1 MLLLKSRFYLQL
13 SKFLIMA
20 KLKYFLMLLTFGM
33 MFLTSQAGVVVVNPD
48 EDLNSILNNAK
59 GGDTVLVKPGTY
71 SKVTLSDKRFSEQKP
86 LIVRADGSG
95 TVIVKGDTITRG
107 SALELNNCSYIV
119 FEGITFTNAMWGIYV
134 KGSAHILIRNN
145 EITNT
150 GQEGCHIGRSSKY
163 VDIIGNKIHD
173 TGKFNSKW
181 AEGVYVGSG
190 SYGGSNFPDNCEY
203 IWIEGNHIYKT
214 GNAEAVNIK
223 AESFHVTVR
232 NNKIHDIHPG
242 TSEQYNQAAITV
254 EGGENSLK
262 NNYRLDEKRDVWIE
276 NNTIENVSGG
286 YSDWN
291 NGIMFFGTGVYILNN
306 TISNCAD
313 KGIFGNN
320 WKDLDHVNYVFGNK
334 ITNCGTGSADKGIL
348 GNNWKDLGHVNY
360 VFGNTITNCGTGMDL
375 HPDLKISESD
385 PGKNPHSPQKWYSNF

>member
-1 MLLLKSRFYLQL
+1 
-13 SKFLIMA
+13 MA
-20 KLKYFLMLLTFGM
+20 KLKFFLMLLTFGV
-33 MFLTSQAGVVVVNPD
+33 MFQPTQAGSVVVNPG
-48 EDLNSILNNAK
+48 EDLNLIINNAN
-59 GGDTVLVKPGTY
+59 GGDTVLIKSGTY
-71 SKVTLSDKRFSEQKP
+71 SQVKLEERNFSEHEP

-95 TVIVKGDTITRG
+95 NVIIVGNSVSGG
-107 SALELNNCSYIV
+107 SAMELNKCSFIV

-134 KGSAHILIRNN
+134 KNSSNIILLNN
-145 EITNT
+145 QIYGT

-163 VDIIGNKIHD
+163 VDVIGNKIHN

-190 SYGGSNFPDNCEY
+190 SYRRVNFPDNCEY
-203 IWIEGNHIYKT
+203 IWIEGNHIYET

-254 EGGENSLK
+254 EGGENSIN
-262 NNYRLDEKRDVWIE
+262 NNYRLSEKRDIWIE

-306 TISNCAD
+306 IIKNCTD

-320 WKDLDHVNYVFGNK
+320 WKNLGLQNHV
-334 ITNCGTGSADKGIL
+334 
-348 GNNWKDLGHVNY
+348 H
-360 VFGNTITNCGTGMDL
+360 GNTVSACGQNVVI
-375 HPDLKISESD
+375 HPELKVSESD
-385 PGKNPHSPQKWYSNF
+385 PGSNPNSPQKWYSNL

>member
-33 MFLTSQAGVVVVNPD
+33 LFHPVQALVVAVNPG

-119 FEGITFTNAMWGIYV
+119 LEGIAFTNAMWGIYV

-190 SYGGSNFPDNCEY
+190 SYGRSNFPDNCEY

-254 EGGENSLK
+254 EGGDNSLK

-276 NNTIENVSGG
+276 NNTIENVSDG

-306 TISNCAD
+306 TIYNC
-313 KGIFGNN
+313 
-320 WKDLDHVNYVFGNK
+320 
-334 ITNCGTGSADKGIL
+334 ADKGIL

>member
-1 MLLLKSRFYLQL
+1 
-13 SKFLIMA
+13 MA
-20 KLKYFLMLLTFGM
+20 KLKTFLILLTFGM
-33 MFLTSQAGVVVVNPD
+33 IFQANQAGIVVVKPGD
-48 EDLNSILNNAK
+48 DLNLIVNNAN
-59 GGDTVLVKPGTY
+59 GGDTVLVKPGSY
-71 SKVTLSDKRFSEQKP
+71 AQVNLSDKNFSEQKP

-95 TVIVKGDTITRG
+95 TVIIKGDTIRKG
-107 SALELNNCSYIV
+107 SALEINNCSFIV
-119 FEGITFTNAMWGIYV
+119 FEGLTFTNAMWGIYV
-134 KGSAHILIRNN
+134 KNSSNIVLLNN
-145 EITNT
+145 EIYST
-150 GQEGCHIGRSSKY
+150 GQEGCHIGRSSQN
-163 VDIIGNKIHD
+163 VDVIGNKIHN

-190 SYGGSNFPDNCEY
+190 SYGRSNFPDNCEY
-203 IWIEGNHIYKT
+203 IWIEGNHIFET

-254 EGGENSLK
+254 EGGENSIN
-262 NNYRLDEKRDVWIE
+262 NNYRLSEKRDVWIE
-276 NNTIENVSGG
+276 NNIIENVSGG

-313 KGIFGNN
+313 KGIYGNN
-320 WKDLDHVNYVFGNK
+320 WKNLDHQNYVYGNT
-334 ITNCGTGSADKGIL
+334 IINCGTGI
-348 GNNWKDLGHVNY
+348 Y
-360 VFGNTITNCGTGMDL
+360 L
-375 HPDLKISESD
+375 HPELKINESE